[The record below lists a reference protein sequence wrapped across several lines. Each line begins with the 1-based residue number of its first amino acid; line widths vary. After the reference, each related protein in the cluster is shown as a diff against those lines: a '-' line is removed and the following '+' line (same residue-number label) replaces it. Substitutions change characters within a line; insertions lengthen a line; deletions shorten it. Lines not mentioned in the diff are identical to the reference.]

1 MKMSGL
7 IRRTEPRLGRSVVSR
22 SFVSRSVPSRESPPL
37 LAFQDGT
44 ALLGPD
50 AHHSGPGFFFAVG
63 SPKLFCALSMSVP
76 PQRTSA
82 SYFIPLERKSRLAPT
97 RSNFHE

>member
-1 MKMSGL
+1 MKMSGS
-7 IRRTEPRLGRSVVSR
+7 IRRTEPRLGRSI
-22 SFVSRSVPSRESPPL
+22 VSRSVASRESPPL
-37 LAFQDGT
+37 FAFQDGT
-44 ALLGPD
+44 ALPGPD

-63 SPKLFCALSMSVP
+63 SPKLFCAVSKSVL

-82 SYFIPLERKSRLAPT
+82 SYFIPLERKSRLGAT